1 MNLLNAKLE
10 AFGAA
15 VVLTEPTLDGP
26 APLSIAQWRSN
37 GAKALGKPVAL
48 TAPALG
54 EKGPLAVARWQH
66 NGAEVFVNGGEAV
79 SVVMALAENKA
90 ERFSGGRSSFV
101 RPRIGSISVADPDQ
115 VTRYRLQGRTD
126 VFHLIVPLREVA
138 SAAWPLRNFRISARF
153 HEPEPKLERC
163 MARAFVALQ
172 ERGLPDLLLLSSI
185 ALQLSLCLIDA
196 PRNPESRAVG
206 GLAPR
211 QLRRVQELIAAR
223 ASEPVAASPT
233 LAELAAEAN
242 LSLSHF
248 AREFRRTVG
257 QTPYGYMLRRR
268 LERAWELTARSDLP
282 LAEVGRRSGFPSPA
296 HFADRF
302 RREVGVT
309 PGALRRAARS

>member
-1 MNLLNAKLE
+1 MNLLHAKLE

-15 VVLTEPTLDGP
+15 IALTEPPLDGP

-37 GAKALGKPVAL
+37 GAKALGKPIAL

-54 EKGPLAVARWQH
+54 EAVPLAVARWQH
-66 NGAEVFVNGGEAV
+66 SGAEVLVNGGGAV

-90 ERFSGGRSSFV
+90 ERLSSGRTSV
-101 RPRIGSISVADPDQ
+101 VHPRIGSVSVADPEQ
-115 VTRYRLQGRTD
+115 VTRFRLQGRTD
-126 VFHLIVPLREVA
+126 VFQLIVPFREVA
-138 SAAWPLRNFRISARF
+138 SAAGPLRNFRINARF
-153 HEPEPKLERC
+153 HELEPRLERC
-163 MARAFVALQ
+163 VARAFVALH
-172 ERGLPDLLLLSSI
+172 ERGLPDLLLSSI

-196 PRNPESRAVG
+196 PCNPERPAVG

-211 QLRRVQELIAAR
+211 QLRRVEELIAAR

-233 LAELAAEAN
+233 LAELAAEAS

-257 QTPYGYMLRRR
+257 QTPYAYMLRRR
-268 LERAWELTARSDLP
+268 IERAWKLTARSDLP

-309 PGALRRAARS
+309 PGALRHAVRA